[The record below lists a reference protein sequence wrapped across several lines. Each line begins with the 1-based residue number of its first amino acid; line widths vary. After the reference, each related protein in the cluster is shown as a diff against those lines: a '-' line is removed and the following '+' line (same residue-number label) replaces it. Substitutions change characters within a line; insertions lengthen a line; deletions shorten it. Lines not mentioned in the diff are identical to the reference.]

1 MGDGKLRV
9 LQIIRNLDIGGAQE
23 VVRTLAEYLAEEGC
37 APVVCAFRDGPLR
50 GEIERLGIPVEILPD
65 RRHGVTAPHLF
76 VADMLRIRRALA
88 DIVERHQI
96 DVIQTHLL
104 QVLDF
109 LVLTLRRHAGP
120 WVFWTI
126 HNYNFTLRADQL
138 QRHHWLLGPKRMGYR
153 LLYRLAARW
162 VDGFIAVS
170 DEVRTALLDQIGLID
185 DKIAVICNG
194 VDVRR
199 YRRPVDRAALR
210 RQLCLPADAH
220 LMALVGTLKRQKGHQ
235 YLIDALPEVL
245 PIFPELHVLFVGDG
259 ELGIEL
265 RAQARSAGVD
275 KHVHFLG
282 SRSDVPAILAASDSS
297 VLPSLWEGL
306 PMALIEAMASGLPI
320 VATDVSGTKQVM
332 ILGETGLLVAPGD
345 VGALILAIVA
355 LLSDPARAC
364 AMGAAARSRVE
375 SAFSAKKQAEEHI
388 ALFRRAAARRNDKPG
403 ALRLGTRP

>member
-9 LQIIRNLDIGGAQE
+9 MQIIRNLEIGGAQE
-23 VVRTLAEYLAEEGC
+23 VVRTLAEYLVEEDC
-37 APVVCAFRDGPLR
+37 APVVCAFRDGPIR
-50 GEIERLGIPVEILPD
+50 SQIERLGIPVEILPD
-65 RRHGVTAPHLF
+65 RRHGVTVPHLF

-120 WVFWTI
+120 RVFWSI

-138 QRHHWLLGPKRMGYR
+138 QRHRWLLGPKRMGYR

-170 DEVRTALLDQIGLID
+170 DEVRTALLDQIGPID
-185 DKIAVICNG
+185 EKIMVICNG

-199 YRRPVDRAALR
+199 YCRPADRAELR
-210 RQLCLPADAH
+210 RQMGLSADAH
-220 LMALVGTLKRQKGHQ
+220 LMTLVGTLKRQKGHQ
-235 YLIDALPEVL
+235 YLIDALREIL
-245 PIFPELHVLFVGDG
+245 PSFPRLHVLFVGDG
-259 ELGIEL
+259 ELGVEL
-265 RAQARSAGVD
+265 RARARSAGVD
-275 KHVHFLG
+275 GHVHFLG
-282 SRSDVPAILAASDSS
+282 SRGDVPAILAASDSF

-320 VATDVSGTKQVM
+320 VATEVSGTKQVM
-332 ILGETGLLVAPGD
+332 IHGETGLLVAPGD
-345 VGALILAIVA
+345 VGALVSAIVA
-355 LLSDPARAC
+355 VLSDQARAC
-364 AMGAAARSRVE
+364 AMGAAARDRVE

-388 ALFRRAAARRNDKPG
+388 ALFRRAAECRTGKQR
-403 ALRLGTRP
+403 ALHLGTRP

>member
-1 MGDGKLRV
+1 
-9 LQIIRNLDIGGAQE
+9 
-23 VVRTLAEYLAEEGC
+23 
-37 APVVCAFRDGPLR
+37 VCTFRDGPLR

-65 RRHGVTAPHLF
+65 RRHSVTAPHLF

-88 DIVERHQI
+88 EIVERHQI

-138 QRHHWLLGPKRMGYR
+138 QQRKWLLGPKRMGYR

-170 DEVRTALLDQIGLID
+170 DEVRTALLEQIGPID
-185 DKIAVICNG
+185 HKIRVICNG

-199 YRRPVDRAALR
+199 YRRPADRAELR
-210 RQLCLPADAH
+210 GQLGLPADAH
-220 LMALVGTLKRQKGHQ
+220 VMTLVGTLKRQKGHR
-235 YLIDALPEVL
+235 YLIDALRDIL
-245 PIFPELHVLFVGDG
+245 PLFPTLHILFVGDG
-259 ELGIEL
+259 ELGDEL
-265 RAQARSAGVD
+265 QAQARSAGVD
-275 KHVHFLG
+275 RHTHFLG
-282 SRSDVPAILAASDSS
+282 SRGDVPAILAASDSF

-320 VATDVSGTKQVM
+320 VATGVSGTKQVM
-332 ILGETGLLVAPGD
+332 IHDKTGLLVAPGD
-345 VGALILAIVA
+345 VGALASAIVEV
-355 LLSDPARAC
+355 LSDPARAR
-364 AMGAAARSRVE
+364 AMGTAARDRVQ

-388 ALFRRAAARRNDKPG
+388 ALFRHAAERGTGKQS
-403 ALRLGTRP
+403 ALRLGTRL